1 MSDHKHFVDVDVVAH
16 YQEAQ
21 SDEELGRFVFV
32 YNVTITNC
40 STEPV
45 QLLSRH
51 WVITDGNGEVREV
64 RGEGVVGLKPTLQVG
79 EVYQY
84 TSGAVLATEVGTM
97 EGSYNMISDSGE
109 EFDAPIQPFL
119 LARRKALH

>member
-1 MSDHKHFVDVDVVAH
+1 MNEHKHFVDVSVVSH

-21 SDEELGRFVFV
+21 SDEELGRFVFI
-32 YNVTITNC
+32 YNVMITNC

-51 WVITDGNGEVREV
+51 WIITDGNGEVREV
-64 RGEGVVGLKPTLQVG
+64 KGEGVVGLQPTLDVG

-84 TSGAVLATEVGTM
+84 SSGAVLGTDVGTM
-97 EGSYNMISDSGE
+97 EGSYTFKSDSGD
-109 EFDAPIQPFL
+109 EFEAPIQPFL

>member
-1 MSDHKHFVDVDVVAH
+1 MSDQKHFVDVSVVAH

-21 SDEELGRFVFV
+21 SDEDLGRYVFI
-32 YNVTITNC
+32 YNVMITNC

-64 RGEGVVGLKPTLQVG
+64 KGVGVVGLQPTLEIG

-84 TSGAVLATEVGTM
+84 SSGAVLATDVGTM
-97 EGSYNMISDSGE
+97 EGSYTFVGESGE
-109 EFDAPIQPFL
+109 EFDAPIDPFL

>member
-1 MSDHKHFVDVDVVAH
+1 MSEHKHFVDVEVVAH

-21 SDEELGRFVFV
+21 SDEEVGRFVFV

-64 RGEGVVGLKPTLQVG
+64 RGEGVVGLQPTLQVG

-97 EGSYNMISDSGE
+97 EGSYSMISASGE
-109 EFDAPIQPFL
+109 VFDAPIQPFL

>member
-1 MSDHKHFVDVDVVAH
+1 MEHKHFVDVSVVAH
-16 YQEAQ
+16 FQEAQ
-21 SDEELGRFVFV
+21 SDETLGRYVFV
-32 YNVTITNC
+32 YQVTITNC
-40 STEPV
+40 STEAV

-51 WVITDGNGEVREV
+51 WVITDASGEVREV
-64 RGEGVVGLKPTLQVG
+64 RGEGVVGLQPTLQVG

-97 EGSYNMISDSGE
+97 EGSYSMLSESGV

>member
-1 MSDHKHFVDVDVVAH
+1 MSDHKHFVDVNVISH
-16 YQEAQ
+16 YQESQ
-21 SDEELGRFVFV
+21 SDEELGRYVFV

-51 WVITDGNGEVREV
+51 WIITDGNGEVREV
-64 RGEGVVGLKPTLQVG
+64 RGEGVVGLQPTLQVG
-79 EVYQY
+79 DVYQY
-84 TSGAVLATEVGTM
+84 TSGAVLATDVGTM
-97 EGSYNMISDSGE
+97 EGSYGMVSDSGE
-109 EFDAPIQPFL
+109 EFDAPISPFL

>member
-1 MSDHKHFVDVDVVAH
+1 MSEHKHFVDVSVIAH
-16 YQEAQ
+16 FQEAQ
-21 SDEELGRFVFV
+21 SDEELGRFVFI
-32 YNVTITNC
+32 YNVMITNC

-51 WVITDGNGEVREV
+51 WIITDGNGDIREV
-64 RGEGVVGLKPTLQVG
+64 KGEGVVGLQPTLSAG

-84 TSGAVLATEVGTM
+84 SSGAVLTTDVGTM
-97 EGSYNMISDSGE
+97 EGSFHFVADSGD
-109 EFDAPIQPFL
+109 EFDAPIAPFL

>member
-1 MSDHKHFVDVDVVAH
+1 MSEHKHFVDVSVVAH
-16 YQEAQ
+16 FQAAQ
-21 SDEELGRFVFV
+21 SDEELGRYVFV

-51 WVITDGNGEVREV
+51 WIITDGNGEVREV
-64 RGEGVVGLKPTLQVG
+64 RGDGVVGLQPKLQVG

-97 EGSYNMISDSGE
+97 EGSYTMISDSGE
-109 EFDAPIQPFL
+109 TFDAPIEPFL

>member
-1 MSDHKHFVDVDVVAH
+1 VSDHKHFVDVNVISH
-16 YQEAQ
+16 YQVSQ
-21 SDEELGRFVFV
+21 SDEELGRYVFV

-51 WVITDGNGEVREV
+51 WIITDGNGEVREV
-64 RGEGVVGLKPTLQVG
+64 RGEGVVELQPTLQVG
-79 EVYQY
+79 DVYQY
-84 TSGAVLATEVGTM
+84 TSGAVLATDVGTM
-97 EGSYNMISDSGE
+97 EGSYGMVSDSGE
-109 EFDAPIQPFL
+109 EFDAPISPFL